1 LTPIPYKLVTIASG
15 LAAFSFPVFMGASVV
30 TRGGRFFLEAWILKR
45 WGAAMLAQVEK
56 RLALWSGI
64 GLVVLIALIVM
75 LKLL

>member
-1 LTPIPYKLVTIASG
+1 
-15 LAAFSFPVFMGASVV
+15 
-30 TRGGRFFLEAWILKR
+30 
-45 WGAAMLAQVEK
+45 MLAQVEK